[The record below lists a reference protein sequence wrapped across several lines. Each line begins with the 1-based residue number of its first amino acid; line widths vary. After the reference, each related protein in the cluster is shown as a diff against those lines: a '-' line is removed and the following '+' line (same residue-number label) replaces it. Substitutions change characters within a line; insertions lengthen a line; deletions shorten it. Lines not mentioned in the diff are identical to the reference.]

1 MKTNILRML
10 MTTVLF
16 AGLSM
21 AQDQKRGRMAQE
33 LGLNE
38 DQKSQVQSIMT
49 EQREAAK
56 AARNN
61 NASKHDMQAI
71 RQKTHD
77 RMAGVLN
84 PDQMKKFEAGAKKSR
99 KHRKPEA

>member
-38 DQKSQVQSIMT
+38 DQKTQVQSIMK

-56 AARNN
+56 AI
-61 NASKHDMQAI
+61 H
-71 RQKTHD
+71 QKTHD

-84 PDQMKKFEAGAKKSR
+84 PDQMKKFEAGARKSR